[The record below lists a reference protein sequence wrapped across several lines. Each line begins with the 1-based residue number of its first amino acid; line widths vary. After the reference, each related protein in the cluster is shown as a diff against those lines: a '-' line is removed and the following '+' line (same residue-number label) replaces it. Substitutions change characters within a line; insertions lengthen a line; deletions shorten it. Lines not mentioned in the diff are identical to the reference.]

1 MLFLIDERNTR
12 SAPRKE
18 PRMTDIKYLK
28 SQITEALE
36 AAKDVDLLDLIL
48 KLLIA
53 ES

>member
-1 MLFLIDERNTR
+1 
-12 SAPRKE
+12 
-18 PRMTDIKYLK
+18 MTELEYLK
-28 SQITEALE
+28 TQICEAVV